1 MSGPGND
8 RRDLE
13 GVNRRRVLGMAGAAV
28 GAAALAACSGKTGS
42 PVPQGDVKDLKL
54 PTQVT
59 PSPVPGQVVSGTA
72 SVPVA
77 FTRYPD
83 PYKTVT
89 EPPGRGGTVTT
100 FQVTYTPPPPADN
113 RWADELDKRL
123 GVHVKPTLVS
133 PADLAQKTATVIA
146 GGDIPDLF
154 YLNTATGQAPAA
166 AQSVLQGAFTDLT
179 EYLSGDAV
187 RDYPNLALFPS
198 YAWKNSSI
206 EGRIYGVPRPEP
218 LLQSGIP
225 TLRLDWMRKL
235 GMTAQ
240 PGNADEMYAMLTGFS
255 GKDPNGN
262 GKKDT
267 WALSS
272 LQIYW
277 QSTPILNMFG
287 VPNNWRLEKDGS
299 LTKDIETDEFEAATE
314 YIVKLWK
321 AGAFH
326 PNAAANTYDQQMAL
340 WNAGKIGMS
349 GAALNTTYIPDVPPI
364 PGVGNWATD
373 LGPLIAPGHDG
384 GTASLYQSSGIF
396 GMFAIP
402 AKVGNGAKGKERVK
416 ELLSILNYL
425 GAPFGSEENTFL
437 TYGIEGWNYDLTHGT
452 PVKSTSTA
460 RRAELA
466 GQYFNEPTET
476 VLYLPGPPSMSVTAQ
491 KQAEKLIPH
500 TVADPTVNLISQSS
514 VSKGPALQQNLND
527 AFVGIVTGRKPVSAL
542 KELRSQW
549 SGQGGDAIRREFQQS
564 LAKSR

>member
-1 MSGPGND
+1 MT
-8 RRDLE
+8 
-13 GVNRRRVLGMAGAAV
+13 GAAV
-28 GAAALAACSGKTGS
+28 GMAAIAACSGGGTNA
-42 PVPQGDVKDLKL
+42 VPKGDVKSLEL
-54 PTQVT
+54 PARLT
-59 PSPVPGQVVSGTA
+59 PKPVDGQVLS
-72 SVPVA
+72 SVADVPAA
-77 FTRYPD
+77 FTHYPT
-83 PYKTVT
+83 PYRTVT
-89 EPPGRGGTVTT
+89 EKPGSGGTVTT
-100 FQVTYTPPPPADN
+100 FQITYTPPPPADN

-123 GVHVKPTLVS
+123 GVQVKPTLVN

-179 EYLSGDAV
+179 EHVSGDAI

-198 YAWKNSSI
+198 YAWRNASI
-206 EGRIYGVPRPEP
+206 QGRIYGVPRPTP

-235 GMTAQ
+235 GMRQQ
-240 PGNADEMYAMLTGFS
+240 PADADELFALLTGFTGS
-255 GKDPNGN
+255 DPNGN

-299 LTKDIETDEFEAATE
+299 LTKDVETDEFEAATE

-349 GAALNTTYIPDVPPI
+349 GAALNTTYVRSVPQI
-364 PGVGNWATD
+364 AGVKDWSTD
-373 LGPLIAPGHDG
+373 LGPLVPPGHDG
-384 GTASLYQSSGIF
+384 GVASLYQSSGIF

-402 AKVGNGAKGKERVK
+402 AKVGNSGKGKERVK
-416 ELLSILNYL
+416 ELLRILNYL
-425 GAPFGSEENTFL
+425 GAPFGSAENTFL
-437 TYGIEGWNYDLTHGT
+437 TYGIEGWNYDLAHGA
-452 PVKSTSTA
+452 PVKSTNA
-460 RRAELA
+460 GRLAELA
-466 GQYFNEPTET
+466 GQYFCEPTET
-476 VLYLPGPPSMSVTAQ
+476 VLYLPGPPNKSVTAQ
-491 KQAEKLIPH
+491 KQAEKLIPR

-542 KELRSQW
+542 KELRSRW
-549 SGQGGDAIRREFQQS
+549 AGQGGDAIRREFEQS